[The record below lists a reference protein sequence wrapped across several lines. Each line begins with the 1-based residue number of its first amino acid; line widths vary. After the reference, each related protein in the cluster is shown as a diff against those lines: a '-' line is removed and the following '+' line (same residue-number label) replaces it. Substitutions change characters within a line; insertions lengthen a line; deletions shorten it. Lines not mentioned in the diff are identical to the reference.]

1 MYLSPEEDDT
11 DALTLFSD
19 NQVNANNK
27 QTSRFNKEF
36 IQSRQQAV
44 PSLYCDI
51 DSLNITLEPE
61 EFDEGAIKN

>member
-36 IQSRQQAV
+36 IQSR
-44 PSLYCDI
+44 
-51 DSLNITLEPE
+51 
-61 EFDEGAIKN
+61 